1 VSVREGPSSKIP
13 TNATK
18 SIFEK
23 QLF

>member
-13 TNATK
+13 TNAKK